1 MSPPPLH
8 RGALLLA
15 ALLAAPASDARA
27 AHAAAA
33 RAAASAA
40 RPLLAGQATPV
51 GPVFTLWNTL
61 NSSCEKK
68 FGPIDLPDTPTR
80 AFLDERG
87 ATVLVSVDST
97 SRLSVGPSLLNT
109 TRDCAIVVNS
119 TLSDDPSVYATDDG
133 L

>member
-1 MSPPPLH
+1 MSPPPLR

-33 RAAASAA
+33 SAA
-40 RPLLAGQATPV
+40 RLLLAGQATPV

-80 AFLDERG
+80 AFLDDRG

-97 SRLSVGPSLLNT
+97 SRLSFGPSLLNT
-109 TRDCAIVVNS
+109 TRDCDIVVNS
-119 TLSDDPSVYATDDG
+119 TLSDDPSIYATDDG

>member
-1 MSPPPLH
+1 MSPPPRR

-27 AHAAAA
+27 AHA
-33 RAAASAA
+33 AAASAA

-97 SRLSVGPSLLNT
+97 SRLSFGPSLLNT